1 MFPRFLALF
10 LALVMLWSGVAVVEQ
25 RFAEALG
32 VPASTA
38 DASRSGKRSDASG
51 SMDDH
56 WVDDQPSQPF
66 SEPALDSALLM
77 DMQRAVLC
85 PEHRVSSP
93 MLVDEVPRAPPL
105 LEGLRRPPRVA

>member
-1 MFPRFLALF
+1 MFTRVFALF
-10 LALVMLWSGVAVVEQ
+10 LAMVMLWSGVAVVEQ

-32 VPASTA
+32 LPMSTA
-38 DASRSGKRSDASG
+38 DASIDGKRGDANG

-77 DMQRAVLC
+77 DMQRAVPHCERWASC
-85 PEHRVSSP
+85 PVSA
-93 MLVDEVPRAPPL
+93 DETPRAHPH
-105 LEGLRRPPRVA
+105 LEGLRRPPRSA

>member
-1 MFPRFLALF
+1 MYPRIAALF
-10 LALVMLWSGVAVVEQ
+10 LALVMLWSGVAIVEQ

-32 VPASTA
+32 LPASTA
-38 DASRSGKRSDASG
+38 DVSMNGKRGDASG

-77 DMQRAVLC
+77 DMQRAVAC
-85 PEHRVSSP
+85 PEHRASCP
-93 MLVDEVPRAPPL
+93 MRADEAPRAPPL

>member
-1 MFPRFLALF
+1 MYPRIAALF

-32 VPASTA
+32 LPASTA
-38 DASRSGKRSDASG
+38 DASMNGKRGDASG

-77 DMQRAVLC
+77 DMQRAIPC
-85 PEHRVSSP
+85 PERRASCP
-93 MLVDEVPRAPPL
+93 MLADEAPRAPPF